1 MSLKKKL
8 FILFIFILLIGILYI
23 YNNNKNNK
31 KIYFPIVKIN
41 INSSEIRNSNEEKI
55 REYSEKYLIN
65 KSWFNF
71 NINILKNELEKI
83 EWVNTVG
90 VRRVYPREV
99 KLTIKE
105 HVPLVIWNN
114 KYYMNGDGE
123 VFFVKNIS
131 KKLPRLNAK
140 NDRSKTLFKY
150 YSFFINNLLKNNISD
165 KILEINENDIRSLSI
180 LLSSGISVRF
190 GSKNVNE
197 KIKIFFKSYNKIL
210 NTSDLKKIR
219 YIDMRYSNGFSIG
232 WK

>member
-1 MSLKKKL
+1 MFLKKKL
-8 FILFIFILLIGILYI
+8 LILFLFILLVGILYI
-23 YNNNKNNK
+23 YNDKNNK
-31 KIYFPIVKIN
+31 KIYFPIDEIN
-41 INSSEIRNSNEEKI
+41 INPVEIKNSNEEKI
-55 REYSEKYLIN
+55 REYAEKYLIN

-71 NINILKNELEKI
+71 DIDILKKELEKI

-99 KLTIKE
+99 KLSIEE

-114 KYYMNGDGE
+114 KYYMNSYGE
-123 VFFVKNIS
+123 IFFVKNIS
-131 KKLPRLNAK
+131 KKLPRLNSK
-140 NDRSKTLFKY
+140 NDRSETLFKY
-150 YSFFINNLLKNNISD
+150 YSFFSNNLLTNKISD
-165 KILEINENDIRSLSI
+165 KIIEINENDIRSLSI

-190 GSKNVNE
+190 GSKNIND
-197 KIKIFFKSYNKIL
+197 KMKIFFKSYKKIL